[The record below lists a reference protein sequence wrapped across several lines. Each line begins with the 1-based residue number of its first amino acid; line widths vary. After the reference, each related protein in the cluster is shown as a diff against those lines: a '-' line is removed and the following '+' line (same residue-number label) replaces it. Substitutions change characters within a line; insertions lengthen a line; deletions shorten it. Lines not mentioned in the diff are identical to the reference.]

1 MMKKMIIFKLLI
13 LVCIVLS
20 NGSCKKSKVLP
31 EGNKIPEVIIPE
43 IPENQEQIPT
53 MAFVGVIESQ
63 TTITRYQELRNSG
76 ITHSYSVVSSAE
88 SMQKA
93 LDVAYKTG
101 VKMFVSCPEL
111 YTDPE
116 GIVKRFMKHPALA
129 GYYLGDEP
137 SRNKFSK
144 IGELTRRIKAIDSEH
159 ILYVNVFPNYA
170 SEVSLGV
177 NTYLEY
183 IQTFIREVPV
193 NLLSFDHYPVIG
205 DTNLSI
211 RSEWYQNLETF
222 SDESRKANKPFWA
235 FALTVAHDVYPI
247 PALAALRL
255 QVYSNLAYGAQGIQY
270 FTYWTI
276 HDPGGIDFN
285 NAPIT
290 IDGRRTNVYD
300 LMKIVNE
307 EIKNLSKVFL
317 GAKLVSVAHTGTN
330 IPIGTK
336 RLTELPKSIKNLNSE
351 GMGAVVAVLDKGI
364 DSYLVVVNRD
374 LTGTLKLTIGC
385 NPGVER
391 ILKDGSSVAAKELET
406 LTVDPGDVTIYK
418 LVK

>member
-1 MMKKMIIFKLLI
+1 MTKKVLLFKLLI
-13 LVCIVLS
+13 LICVGLS
-20 NGSCKKSKVLP
+20 IESCKTRKTLPDGNIKPERIIQQLP
-31 EGNKIPEVIIPE
+31 EF
-43 IPENQEQIPT
+43 QEQIPT

-63 TTITRYQELRNSG
+63 TTIPRYQELRGTG

-88 SMQKA
+88 SMEKA
-93 LDVAYKTG
+93 LDVAHKTG
-101 VKMFVSCPEL
+101 VKMFLSCPEL

-116 GIVKRFMKHPALA
+116 GIVKRFKNHPALA
-129 GYYLGDEP
+129 GYYLSDEP
-137 SRNKFSK
+137 SRDKFSG
-144 IGELTRRIKAIDSEH
+144 IGELIRRIKAIDDKH
-159 ILYVNVFPNYA
+159 IFYVNVFPNYA
-170 SEVSLGV
+170 SRVSLGV
-177 NTYLEY
+177 NSYQKY

-211 RSEWYQNLETF
+211 RSEWYQNLEIF
-222 SDESRKANKPFWA
+222 SNESKKANKPFWA
-235 FALTVAHDVYPI
+235 FALTVAHSVYPV
-247 PALAALRL
+247 PELAALRL

-276 HDPGGIDFN
+276 HDPGGYDFN

-290 IDGRRTNVYD
+290 TDGRRTHVYD
-300 LMKIVNE
+300 LVKMVNE

-317 GAKLVSVAHTGTN
+317 GAKLVSVAHTGRN

-336 RLTELPKSIKNLNSE
+336 RFSELPKSIKNLKTE
-351 GMGAVVAVLDKGI
+351 GMGAVIAVLDKGI

-385 NPGVER
+385 DPAVER
-391 ILKDGSSVAAKELET
+391 ILKDGSSVAAKEIET
-406 LTVDPGDVTIYK
+406 IAIDPGDVVIYK